1 MNYMKT
7 SMIDLY
13 KIATEEP
20 FLEYSE
26 KYNTD
31 FVISVLEIVKD
42 NSKDIAYEEGVSEE
56 KAFEDLIWNYKQNP
70 YLINDLIKSV
80 WRKIMW

>member
-42 NSKDIAYEEGVSEE
+42 NSEDIAYEEGISKE
-56 KAFEDLIWNYKQNP
+56 KAFEDSILNYKQNP

-80 WRKIMW
+80 

>member
-1 MNYMKT
+1 MKS
-7 SMIDLY
+7 SMMDLY

-42 NSKDIAYEEGVSEE
+42 NSEDIAYEEGISKE

-70 YLINDLIKSV
+70 DLFNDLIKSV
-80 WRKIMW
+80 

>member
-1 MNYMKT
+1 
-7 SMIDLY
+7 MIDLY
-13 KIATEEP
+13 KIATQEP

-42 NSKDIAYEEGVSEE
+42 NSEDIAYEEGISKE

-80 WRKIMW
+80 

>member
-1 MNYMKT
+1 
-7 SMIDLY
+7 MIDLY
-13 KIATEEP
+13 SIATSEP

-42 NSKDIAYEEGVSEE
+42 NSEDIAYEEGISKE
-56 KAFEDLIWNYKQNP
+56 KAFEDSILHYKQNP

-80 WRKIMW
+80 

>member
-1 MNYMKT
+1 MKS

-26 KYNTD
+26 KYNTE

-42 NSKDIAYEEGVSEE
+42 NSEDIAYEEGISKE

-70 YLINDLIKSV
+70 YLIEDLIKSV
-80 WRKIMW
+80 

>member
-7 SMIDLY
+7 SMMDLY

-26 KYNTD
+26 KYNTE

-42 NSKDIAYEEGVSEE
+42 NSEDIAYEEGVSKE

-80 WRKIMW
+80 

>member
-1 MNYMKT
+1 MNYMK
-7 SMIDLY
+7 SRMMDLK
-13 KIATEEP
+13 KIATQEP

-26 KYNTD
+26 KYNTE
-31 FVISVLEIVKD
+31 FVISVLEMVKD

-70 YLINDLIKSV
+70 DLINDLIDMV
-80 WRKIMW
+80 CGG

>member
-1 MNYMKT
+1 
-7 SMIDLY
+7 MIDLY

-31 FVISVLEIVKD
+31 FVISVLKSVLD
-42 NSKDIAYEEGVSEE
+42 NAEDIAYEEGISKE
-56 KAFEDLIWNYKQNP
+56 KAFEDSIWNYNQNP
-70 YLINDLIKSV
+70 HLIDDLIKSFV
-80 WRKIMW
+80 